1 MTTVLYVIGAL
12 VILLAIYPALPIL
25 AAAWRRY
32 RGTRVITC
40 PETHQP
46 AAVEVDAR
54 HAAVTL
60 LLGGASE
67 LRLRDCTRWPE
78 KRNCG
83 QECLRQIEATPEDCL
98 VRNMLARWYAGKS
111 CVCCG
116 KELGEIDW
124 LQHRPGLMSP
134 EHKTFEWRDI
144 PPETLPSVLASYLP
158 VCWNCH
164 VAESFRRE
172 YPDLVTDRSPQPHQH
187 QH

>member
-25 AAAWRRY
+25 VTAWRRY

-60 LLGGASE
+60 LFGGASE
-67 LRLRDCTRWPE
+67 LRLSDCTRWPE
-78 KRNCG
+78 RRNCG
-83 QECLRQIEATPEDCL
+83 QECLQEIAAAPENCL
-98 VRNMLARWYAGKS
+98 VRNILTRWYAGKR
-111 CVCCG
+111 CFYCG

-124 LQHRPGLMSP
+124 LQHRPALLSP
-134 EHKTFEWRDI
+134 DRKSFEWRDI

-164 VAESFRRE
+164 IAESFRRE